1 LFAVLI
7 IAMIAVGIGATWASR
22 APQLQPYAPYLYGL
36 LILLTLAALV
46 CVPWVSGRFGK
57 TSKGEK

>member
-1 LFAVLI
+1 
-7 IAMIAVGIGATWASR
+7 MIAVGIGATWASR

-46 CVPWVSGRFGK
+46 CVPWVSGRFSK
-57 TSKGEK
+57 TGKGEK